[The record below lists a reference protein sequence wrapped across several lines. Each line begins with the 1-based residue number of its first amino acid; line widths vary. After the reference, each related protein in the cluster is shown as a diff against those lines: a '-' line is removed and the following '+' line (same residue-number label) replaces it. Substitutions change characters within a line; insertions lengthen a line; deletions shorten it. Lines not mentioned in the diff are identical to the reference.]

1 LRLLI
6 CWFRGHRWR
15 YDRHVWG
22 SGLDAHDRYVCETC
36 RCDHLEPVAWES
48 DPVSAAAAAAEAAA

>member
-1 LRLLI
+1 LFQVLI

-36 RCDHLEPVAWES
+36 RCDHLEPVEWSSEPA
-48 DPVSAAAAAAEAAA
+48 PGAHAEATA